1 VRHLF
6 LLFIVLVSFFHA
18 VAQKP
23 AVAAELLTDKQVI
36 ALLPDTLR
44 TSLTISF
51 PIFRVYKYTDQE
63 GLHYCILTE
72 SREKIS
78 ADGDTINHKIKAVNV
93 KVVNGVFSKQ
103 WEINDNIIKDERQ
116 ESSIWFWTKYADFK
130 DYNGDGLA
138 EPIIVYGTAG
148 MNGYDNG
155 RIKFIIY
162 YKGKK
167 VAIRHL
173 NGVLD
178 YERETQVDKSFYAL
192 PPALQ
197 AGVKQKME
205 LMVANERAIF
215 PAGWQKDMKNKE
227 TQIDERQ

>member
-1 VRHLF
+1 MRHLF
-6 LLFIVLVSFFHA
+6 FLSIALVSLTN
-18 VAQKP
+18 VIAQK
-23 AVAAELLTDKQVI
+23 ATVTSELLTDKQVA

-44 TSLTISF
+44 KVLHINF
-51 PIFRVYKYTDQE
+51 PIFRTYRYTDKE
-63 GLHYCILTE
+63 GVHYCILTE
-72 SREKIS
+72 SREKITT
-78 ADGDTINHKIKAVNV
+78 DGDTINLKIKAINV
-93 KVVNGVFSKQ
+93 KVVNGTLVKV
-103 WEINDNIIKDERQ
+103 WEINDNIIKDERN

-130 DYNGDGLA
+130 DYDGDGLA
-138 EPIIVYGTAG
+138 EPVITYGTAG
-148 MNGYDNG
+148 MNGYGDG

-162 YKGKK
+162 YKGQKT
-167 VAIRHL
+167 AIRHQ

-178 YERETQVDKSFYAL
+178 YERETQVDKSFYVL
-192 PPALQ
+192 PQALQ